1 MVSVVTWWRSVE
13 PAEIR
18 ARLTDVNDGIIAV
31 AGMGLGLAG
40 AEVNRT
46 TAIAVVVLSSVV
58 GAMSVFGMELGET
71 FGEREAVAAI
81 AESER
86 RLIELSPDEELA
98 ELIEAFESKGVSPAT
113 ARAVAEELSAADALS
128 AQLEIEYGI
137 RGFTSASEAL
147 REAVLAGLA
156 FLAGALVPL
165 VATIL
170 VPWDTREEL
179 VLLISVLSLVG
190 TSVVLSRRGMS
201 RIGST
206 VARSVVVGLGAL
218 GISYVLGD
226 WLI

>member
-1 MVSVVTWWRSVE
+1 MVSVVGWWRSVD

-40 AEVNRT
+40 ADVNRT

-58 GAMSVFGMELGET
+58 GAMSVFGMQLGET
-71 FGEREAVAAI
+71 FGEREAVEAI
-81 AESER
+81 AASEQ
-86 RLIELSPDEELA
+86 RLLELSPDEELA
-98 ELIEAFESKGVSPAT
+98 ELIESFESKGVSPAT

-137 RGFTSASEAL
+137 TGFISVAQAL

-156 FLAGALVPL
+156 FMIGALVPL
-165 VATIL
+165 TATIL

-179 VLLISVLSLVG
+179 VLLISVLSLVA

-201 RIGST
+201 RMGRT
-206 VARSVVVGLGAL
+206 VVRSVVVGLCAL
-218 GISYVLGD
+218 GVSYVLGD